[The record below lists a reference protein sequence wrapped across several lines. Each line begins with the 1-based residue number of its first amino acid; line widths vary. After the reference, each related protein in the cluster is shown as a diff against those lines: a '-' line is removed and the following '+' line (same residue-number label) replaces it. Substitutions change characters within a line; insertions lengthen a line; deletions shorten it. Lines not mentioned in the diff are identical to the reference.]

1 MSCLIT
7 FYVPDAG
14 QTAKIVYAC
23 VTYAI
28 LSLIYSAINV
38 PYCAMPGALTLD
50 PRERHSLQSWRF
62 GLSFI
67 GGLIVTVI
75 ALPLVSL
82 LGRGMCKRL
91 FLCHEPDGAAGH
103 CFILLLLLYDPGALL
118 AAQ

>member
-1 MSCLIT
+1 M
-7 FYVPDAG
+7 
-14 QTAKIVYAC
+14 AKIVYAC

-67 GGLIVTVI
+67 GG
-75 ALPLVSL
+75 
-82 LGRGMCKRL
+82 
-91 FLCHEPDGAAGH
+91 AAGY

>member
-1 MSCLIT
+1 MVRVVDAFVDPCIGALVDRTQTRHGRFRPRLLWFAIPFGVSCLIT

-50 PRERHSLQSWRF
+50 PRERHSLQS
-62 GLSFI
+62 
-67 GGLIVTVI
+67 
-75 ALPLVSL
+75 
-82 LGRGMCKRL
+82 
-91 FLCHEPDGAAGH
+91 
-103 CFILLLLLYDPGALL
+103 GALACRL
-118 AAQ
+118 SAG